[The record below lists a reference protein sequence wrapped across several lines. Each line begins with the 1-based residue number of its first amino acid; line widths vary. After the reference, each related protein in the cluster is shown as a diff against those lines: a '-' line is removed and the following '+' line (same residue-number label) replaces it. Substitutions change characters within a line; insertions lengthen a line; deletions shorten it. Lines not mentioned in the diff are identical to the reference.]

1 MRKFLFTAICF
12 YLVCNSAMA
21 SAVPSGSVHHHDY
34 PNLRVIEF
42 LQLSVK
48 DLEKLT
54 GEKMNLGARI
64 SFGILKARMK
74 RALKKDPALTVND
87 FMTSQKKMKTWLLVV
102 LIVLGAFLLA
112 FLIFAAAY
120 GGAFN

>member
-1 MRKFLFTAICF
+1 
-12 YLVCNSAMA
+12 MA
-21 SAVPSGSVHHHDY
+21 P
-34 PNLRVIEF
+34 E
-42 LQLSVK
+42 
-48 DLEKLT
+48 
-54 GEKMNLGARI
+54 
-64 SFGILKARMK
+64 
-74 RALKKDPALTVND
+74 KDPALTVND